1 MMQRKL
7 HKLKFPP
14 QLFVVGQ
21 DVSIDIPMRIVGSIL
36 VITAYFVVLHVN
48 VLTGVVMNVIA
59 DTLSI
64 PYFIRTKSWDVVVML
79 GFLLAI
85 SFSKLLS

>member
-1 MMQRKL
+1 MKTL
-7 HKLKFPP
+7 TA
-14 QLFVVGQ
+14 
-21 DVSIDIPMRIVGSIL
+21 MRVVGSIM

-48 VLTGVVMNVIA
+48 LTTGVIMNVIA
-59 DTLSI
+59 DTISI
-64 PYFIRTKSWDVVVML
+64 PYFVKTKSWDIVIML

>member
-1 MMQRKL
+1 MKTL
-7 HKLKFPP
+7 TT
-14 QLFVVGQ
+14 
-21 DVSIDIPMRIVGSIL
+21 MRIVGSIM

-48 VLTGVVMNVIA
+48 LTAGVIMNVIA
-59 DTLSI
+59 DTISI
-64 PYFIRTKSWDVVVML
+64 PYFVKTKSWDIVIML